1 MNLESFGGLC
11 RQFAG
16 KVNEARGELTGD
28 YFRSAAGR
36 QAQIAGKVQQ
46 CRGADREASAR
57 QLQRFLRSHRDWL
70 T

>member
-1 MNLESFGGLC
+1 MNRESFGGIL

-16 KVNEARGELTGD
+16 KMNEARGELTGD

-46 CRGADREASAR
+46 CRSADREASEQ
-57 QLQRFLRSHRDWL
+57 QLQSFLRGHRDWL
-70 T
+70 A